1 MNLLYG
7 TTNKSKIEFMQAC
20 VAPLGINILS
30 LADVS
35 APKLYIEENGNS
47 PLENA
52 CIKARAYYNA
62 LKTPLFSC
70 DSGLY
75 IDGLP
80 ESRQPGI
87 NVRGPGDH
95 MTDADATAYY
105 AALAA
110 EMGGKMVARYVHA
123 ICFIDR
129 NGTVHQHMGKDIASA
144 PFYMVDTPHAIRKEG
159 FPLDSLSVHMA
170 SGKYYYDLADGQY
183 YDDIGSGG
191 SGNNGFAAFFSRA
204 LYGNNS
210 Q

>member
-30 LADVS
+30 LADVL
-35 APKLYIEENGNS
+35 APKLHIEENGSS

-52 CIKARAYYNA
+52 YIKARAYYDA
-62 LKTPLFSC
+62 LGTPLFSC

-80 ESRQPGI
+80 DDRQPGI

-95 MTDADATAYY
+95 MTDADAIAYY
-105 AALAA
+105 TTLAA

-123 ICFIDR
+123 ICFIDQ
-129 NGTVHQHMGKDIASA
+129 NGAVHRHMGKDIASA
-144 PFYMVDTPHAIRKEG
+144 PFYMVDTPHAICKEG

-170 SGKYYYDLADGQY
+170 SGKYYYDLADSQY
-183 YDDIGSGG
+183 YDDIAGG
-191 SGNNGFAAFFSRA
+191 GGNNGFAAFFSRA
-204 LYGNNS
+204 LYGKNS
-210 Q
+210 H